1 MKNERQPILERERRA
16 EPALWM
22 ETVQTTVLCAAF
34 SGTAETP
41 SQIFAS
47 GRTNKCLA
55 GLERTSRMTSSF
67 FFFFFTLFF
76 VIPVATIRDKNL
88 KQPPSKHSMNKHCQP
103 EKNKNPDR
111 FILCYISILHH
122 FLLTCSERSRS
133 HQSTLCF
140 DGEMDL
146 SRQCGGEDTLLEI
159 SHL

>member
-55 GLERTSRMTSSF
+55 GLERTSRMTSF
-67 FFFFFTLFF
+67 FFYTFFCNSSGYNKRQKPQAASLKALYEQTLS
-76 VIPVATIRDKNL
+76 ARE
-88 KQPPSKHSMNKHCQP
+88 KQEP
-103 EKNKNPDR
+103 
-111 FILCYISILHH
+111 
-122 FLLTCSERSRS
+122 
-133 HQSTLCF
+133 
-140 DGEMDL
+140 
-146 SRQCGGEDTLLEI
+146 RQVYTLL
-159 SHL
+159 H